1 MEKYVPF
8 SEVSIVLEQL
18 KHAPFLCKLEEADD
32 NELHI
37 TIMSATTGGCADVH
51 EVCEN
56 TALEQ
61 ILSHCK
67 PIEANPEQSFEIIFE
82 NYILY
87 QVRNESFC
95 SYDAD
100 EIRSGKFM
108 IVFEKSKLLDYLM
121 VSTDACQLDDGM
133 FYPGEWKH
141 YGIYTRS
148 HIIDVVALD
157 EPKVFC
163 RVQ

>member
-1 MEKYVPF
+1 MENHVPF
-8 SEVSIVLEQL
+8 SELSIAMGQL

-37 TIMSATTGGCADVH
+37 TIMGATTGGCADVH

-82 NYILY
+82 NYIMY

-95 SYDAD
+95 SFDS
-100 EIRSGKFM
+100 EKIRSGKFM

-121 VSTDACQLDDGM
+121 VSTDACQLDDGT

-141 YGIYTRS
+141 YGIYTQS

-157 EPKVFC
+157 EP
-163 RVQ
+163 RVVRK

>member
-1 MEKYVPF
+1 MENHVPF
-8 SEVSIVLEQL
+8 SEVGTVIEQL
-18 KHAPFLCKLEEADD
+18 KHAPVLCKLEEAYD
-32 NELHI
+32 NELRI
-37 TIMSATTGGCADVH
+37 TIMSTTTGDFTDAH

-61 ILSHCK
+61 ILSRCR

-82 NYILY
+82 NYIMY

-95 SYDAD
+95 SYDSD

-108 IVFEKSKLLDYLM
+108 IVFEESKLLDYLM
-121 VSTDACQLDDGM
+121 VSTDACQLDDGT
-133 FYPGEWKH
+133 FYPGEWRH
-141 YGIYTRS
+141 YGIYTQS

-157 EPKVFC
+157 EPKVF
-163 RVQ
+163 RI

>member
-133 FYPGEWKH
+133 FYPGE
-141 YGIYTRS
+141 
-148 HIIDVVALD
+148 
-157 EPKVFC
+157 
-163 RVQ
+163 

>member
-1 MEKYVPF
+1 MENHIPF
-8 SEVSIVLEQL
+8 SEVGTVTEQL
-18 KHAPFLCKLEEADD
+18 RHAPFLCKLEEAYD

-37 TIMSATTGGCADVH
+37 TIMCATTGGCADAH

-56 TALEQ
+56 MALEQ

-67 PIEANPEQSFEIIFE
+67 PIESNPEQSFEIIFK
-82 NYILY
+82 NYIMY

-95 SYDAD
+95 SYASN

-108 IVFEKSKLLDYLM
+108 FVFEKSKLLDYLM
-121 VSTDACQLDDGM
+121 VSTDACQLDDGT
-133 FYPGEWKH
+133 FYPGEWRH
-141 YGIYTRS
+141 YGIYTQS

-157 EPKVFC
+157 EPKVF
-163 RVQ
+163 RI

>member
-133 FYPGEWKH
+133 SYPGDWKH
-141 YGIYTRS
+141 YGIYTQS

>member
-1 MEKYVPF
+1 MENQIPF
-8 SEVSIVLEQL
+8 SEVSTVMEQL
-18 KHAPFLCKLEEADD
+18 KHAPFLCELKEAYD

-37 TIMSATTGGCADVH
+37 TIMNATTSGCTDAH
-51 EVCEN
+51 EICEN

-67 PIEANPEQSFEIIFE
+67 PIEADPEQSFEIIFE
-82 NYILY
+82 NYIMY

-95 SYDAD
+95 SYDSE
-100 EIRSGKFM
+100 EICSGKFM

-121 VSTDACQLDDGM
+121 VSTDACQLDDGT

-141 YGIYTRS
+141 YGIYTQS
-148 HIIDVVALD
+148 HIIDVIALD
-157 EPKVFC
+157 EP
-163 RVQ
+163 RVVRQ